1 MKKSETLKFPIIFE
15 ACRRAVTDPTRLD
28 LSLRTLYGVT
38 RRLEDGDIIEFGRV
52 ATRCKSYVLQW
63 RDPDRGADIL
73 IAKCKI
79 NGIATFLPLDIFKKS
94 KLLKGKIC
102 PILSHFR
109 EHSGYLYVAQHLHR
123 KTFKVKGFSTC
134 VAPKFDRITGERIFG
149 ETATIKIPYLI
160 HYK

>member
-1 MKKSETLKFPIIFE
+1 MNLAKLPPITD
-15 ACRRAVTDPTRLD
+15 ADRRLITDPKHLN
-28 LSLRTLYGVT
+28 LLFRTFWGIT

-52 ATRCKSYVLQW
+52 VTKHKSYVVQW
-63 RDPDRGADIL
+63 YNIDLGIYEFLVR
-73 IAKCKI
+73 CKI
-79 NGIATFLPLDIFKKS
+79 NGFDTFLSLNMFKKS
-94 KLLKGKIC
+94 KILKGKIC
-102 PILSHFR
+102 SILSHFR

-149 ETATIKIPYLI
+149 ETVTIKIPYLI